1 MDHENIRTLKLLE
14 EIEKGHVPS
23 QRELAKKLNISLG
36 LVNSFIKRLAA
47 KGYLKL
53 TTVPKNRIKYILTP
67 AGAAEKTRLSY
78 KYIQYSF
85 RFYKEARKILKKIF
99 SDFKA
104 EGNRRVIFYG
114 ASDFAE
120 IAYLSLKE
128 SGIHLVTVADELKTG
143 ENFFGI
149 KIVDPVNIE
158 AFVFDK
164 ILITAIE
171 SRDTALEKILIS
183 GISNSKV
190 TMPDY
195 I

>member
-53 TTVPKNRIKYILTP
+53 TTVPKNRIKYILTT

-114 ASDFAE
+114 AGDFAE

-128 SGIHLVTVADELKTG
+128 SGIHLLTVADELKAG
-143 ENFFGI
+143 GFFFDI
-149 KIVDPVNIE
+149 KIVDPVNIDS
-158 AFVFDK
+158 FVFDK

-171 SRDTALEKILIS
+171 SRDAALEKILIS

>member
-1 MDHENIRTLKLLE
+1 MDNKNIRTLKLLE

-53 TTVPKNRIKYILTP
+53 TTVPKNRLKYILTP
-67 AGAAEKTRLSY
+67 AGAAEKTRLSC

-85 RFYKEARKILKKIF
+85 RFYKDTRKIFKKIF

-104 EGNRRVIFYG
+104 DGHTRIIFYG

-128 SGIHLVTVADELKTG
+128 FGIQLVTVADEWKTG
-143 ENFFGI
+143 EIFFGI
-149 KIVDPVNIE
+149 KIINPVNIDSFE
-158 AFVFDK
+158 FDK

-171 SRDTALEKILIS
+171 SRDTVLEKILKS
-183 GISNSKV
+183 GMSNSKV

-195 I
+195 R

>member
-1 MDHENIRTLKLLE
+1 M
-14 EIEKGHVPS
+14 
-23 QRELAKKLNISLG
+23 LG
-36 LVNSFIKRLAA
+36 
-47 KGYLKL
+47 
-53 TTVPKNRIKYILTP
+53 
-67 AGAAEKTRLSY
+67 LSY

-85 RFYKEARKILKKIF
+85 RFYKEARQILKKIF

-104 EGNRRVIFYG
+104 EGNRRIIFYG
-114 ASDFAE
+114 AGDFAE

-128 SGIHLVTVADELKTG
+128 SGLHLVTVADELKTG

-149 KIVDPVNIE
+149 KIVDPVKIE

-171 SRDTALEKILIS
+171 SRDTALEKMLIS

-195 I
+195 R